1 MYNQCVRNIYK
12 IMAKAKKKQKPMKSR
27 KSTLKTSKRIK
38 ENNEIL
44 KKIYG

>member
-1 MYNQCVRNIYK
+1 
-12 IMAKAKKKQKPMKSR
+12 MAKAKKKQKPMKSR